1 MGIEGSQ
8 ARARCISDRRPD
20 VARNQGRE
28 ESSKRRPPGAGAG
41 AGPDNGRARPEKYG
55 KVLNFSGFS

>member
-8 ARARCISDRRPD
+8 AQARHIKFRLLPR
-20 VARNQGRE
+20 
-28 ESSKRRPPGAGAG
+28 AGARLG
-41 AGPDNGRARPEKYG
+41 GWARPEKYG